1 MAQYII
7 STGDLLDIKKG
18 DWVEVQDGLFPLD
31 PKNGLSFEV
40 IDELNQ
46 FVEILVK
53 TDGEDYSNVILSP
66 SYINGNYRKVTN
78 EE

>member
-31 PKNGLSFEV
+31 HKNGSRFQV
-40 IDELNQ
+40 SDELNQ

-53 TDGEDYSNVILSP
+53 TDGEDYSSVILSP